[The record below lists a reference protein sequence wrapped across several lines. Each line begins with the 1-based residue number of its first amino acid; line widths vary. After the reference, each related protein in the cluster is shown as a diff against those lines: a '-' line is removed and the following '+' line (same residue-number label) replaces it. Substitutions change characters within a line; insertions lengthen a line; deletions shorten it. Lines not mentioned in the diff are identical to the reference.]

1 MEALDLKELRTTLAF
16 LEDLYARRDLRSF
29 QTHILSALPR
39 LIPSEITSY
48 NEINPQARRNEH
60 VSVPSMPSECYPVF
74 VRHVGDHPLITHYR
88 KTGDSRALKISDF
101 LAHRQFHRLGL
112 YNEFFRLFRVEYQ
125 MAVTL
130 PAPPR
135 LVVGIAL
142 NRSRR
147 DFSER
152 EKQLLNL
159 LRPHLIQA
167 YENAESVTRMEE
179 EQALTQR
186 ALDKLSYGIIGVTRE
201 GRVRLMNARA
211 VRMLTVYFGGSPQR
225 GDRLPEELER
235 WARYQGA
242 VAAGAQP
249 PGLPRAPLVME
260 RRGRNLVVRLIG
272 GMDDSLLLLEEQVTP
287 LSAQALLPLGLTR
300 READVLTWVAQGKT
314 NAEIAGILGMS
325 THTAIKHLQHI
336 FYKLGVKTR
345 TAAATLALRSVYS
358 ISGSSS

>member
-1 MEALDLKELRTTLAF
+1 METLGLKELRTALAF
-16 LEDLYARRDLRSF
+16 LEDLHVRRNLKSF

-48 NEINPQARRNEH
+48 NEINPQAGRNEYA
-60 VSVPSMPSECYPVF
+60 SVPSLPPEYDPVF
-74 VRHVGDHPLITHYR
+74 VRHVGDHPLITHYH
-88 KTGDSRALKISDF
+88 KTGDGRALKISDF
-101 LAHRQFHRLGL
+101 LAQRQFHRLGL

-152 EKQLLNL
+152 ERQLLNL

-167 YENAESVTRMEE
+167 YQNAETVTRMEE
-179 EQALTQR
+179 EQARTQR
-186 ALDKLSYGIIGVTRE
+186 ALDKLPYGIIGVTRE
-201 GRVRLMNARA
+201 GRVRLGNARA

-235 WARYQGA
+235 WAGYHGA

-260 RRGRNLVVRLIG
+260 RGGRKLVVRLIG
-272 GMDDSLLLLEEQVTP
+272 GWDDSLLLLEEQVTA
-287 LSAQALLPLGLTR
+287 LSRQSLLPLGLTR
-300 READVLTWVAQGKT
+300 READVLTWIAQGKT
-314 NAEIAGILGMS
+314 NAEIAAILGTS
-325 THTAIKHLQHI
+325 PYTVIKHLQHI

-345 TAAATLALRSVYS
+345 TAAATLALRTIYS